1 MGSKKSKTA
10 GGFLLE
16 AVDVVLRQT
25 FSALD
30 VNTCYNQPEFVS
42 KARVFRGY
50 KWVINHF
57 WSTENKRFNLD
68 IL

>member
-10 GGFLLE
+10 GGFVLE
-16 AVDVVLRQT
+16 AVNVLLRQA

-30 VNTCYNQPEFVS
+30 VNTCSNQPEFVS

-50 KWVINHF
+50 K
-57 WSTENKRFNLD
+57 
-68 IL
+68 